1 MPWLAL
7 QIELGVTVRLIDS
20 RRIAHYRYAKFG
32 VGTPMRF
39 ALVIALGLLVAGCAT
54 RANDISAAYVSP
66 IQYQSFTCAQL
77 QEEAARV
84 SSRAAVASGAQDQKA
99 NNDAVATGVG
109 VILFWPALFF
119 IKGDAASAQEIA
131 QLKGDM
137 DAIEQANIQKKCGL
151 QFQRPDAAPAPT
163 Q

>member
-1 MPWLAL
+1 MRIVLAL
-7 QIELGVTVRLIDS
+7 
-20 RRIAHYRYAKFG
+20 AF
-32 VGTPMRF
+32 
-39 ALVIALGLLVAGCAT
+39 GLLLVGCAT
-54 RANDISAAYVSP
+54 RAENISAAYVSP
-66 IQYQSFTCAQL
+66 IQYQSYTCQQL

-84 SSRAAVASGAQDQKA
+84 SARAMVASGAQDQKA

-137 DAIEQANIQKKCGL
+137 DAVEQANIQKKCGL
-151 QFQRPDAAPAPT
+151 QLQRQADPPT

>member
-1 MPWLAL
+1 
-7 QIELGVTVRLIDS
+7 LGVTARLTDS
-20 RRIAHYRYAKFG
+20 RRIARQRYEKFG
-32 VGTPMRF
+32 AGAPMRIVL
-39 ALVIALGLLVAGCAT
+39 AIALGLTVAGCAT

-66 IQYQSFTCAQL
+66 IQYQSYTCAQL

-84 SSRAAVASGAQDQKA
+84 SARAAVASGAQDQKA

-131 QLKGDM
+131 QLKGEM
-137 DAIEQANIQKKCGL
+137 DAIEQANIQKKCGFE
-151 QFQRPDAAPAPT
+151 FQRPAATPAPT